1 MPESGGKE
9 TIRMES
15 AQAAPAAGIIESR
28 KAEIA
33 EKEARLAS
41 FLDRNGLAAVLLA
54 RNNNLAW
61 ITAGQVE
68 ARVATGSEAAVC
80 SVLLTR
86 DGRRYCITPA
96 NEAPRMAAEEF
107 SGLFYE
113 PVLYPWIDN
122 RTDALAREL
131 AGSGKI
137 GSDLPRPGFETV
149 DIAPLRTPLLPG
161 EIERFRAL
169 GAATAEVTAQT
180 LNGLEPGVT
189 EDEMAARIAAGLLAE
204 HITPTVLLMA
214 VDERIYR
221 YKHAVPR
228 GAVLKRYGMLNLCA
242 RQHGLVVSITRF
254 VHFGPPPAE
263 LAANFVHS
271 AAINAKLHHATR
283 KGASGAAIYSAA
295 ERAYAEAGAAED
307 IALHHQGG
315 AAGYAE
321 REWIITPTSTAVVQ
335 DPEVYAYNP
344 SLRGAK
350 AEDTVVL
357 RNGIIENLTP
367 TPGLPSIETEVG
379 GAVYRS
385 AGLLVR

>member
-1 MPESGGKE
+1 MQ
-9 TIRMES
+9 S
-15 AQAAPAAGIIESR
+15 AQATPAPAPAIADNR
-28 KAEIA
+28 LEIA
-33 EKEARLAS
+33 EKEARLAA
-41 FLDRNGLAAVLLA
+41 FLDRNGLSAVLLA
-54 RNNNLAW
+54 RHPNLAW

-68 ARVATGSEAAVC
+68 ARVGGGDAAVC

-107 SGLFYE
+107 NGLFYE
-113 PVLYPWIDN
+113 PVLYPWIAD
-122 RTDALAREL
+122 RTAELAREL
-131 AGSGKI
+131 AGDGKI
-137 GSDLPRPGFETV
+137 GSDLPREGFETV
-149 DIAPLRTPLLPG
+149 NLASLRTPLLAP
-161 EIERFRAL
+161 EIDRFHAL
-169 GAATAEVTAQT
+169 GAKTAEITTQALQD
-180 LNGLEPGVT
+180 LEPGVT
-189 EDEMAARIAAGLLAE
+189 EDEMAARVAAALLAV

-242 RQHGLVVSITRF
+242 RQHGLIVSITRF
-254 VHFGPPPAE
+254 VHFGAPPAE

-283 KGASGAAIYSAA
+283 KGATASEIYTAA

-315 AAGYAE
+315 AAGYGE
-321 REWIITPTSTAVVQ
+321 REWLITPGATTVVE
-335 DPEVYAYNP
+335 DPEVFAYNP

-357 RNGIIENLTP
+357 RNGAIELLTA
-367 TPGLPSIETEVG
+367 TPELPFIETEVG
-379 GAVYRS
+379 GRVYRS
-385 AGLLVR
+385 ADLLVR